1 MDALIAFLVAPFQF
15 VIDAIN
21 HGFQFVL
28 DFFYQD
34 IYPMIT
40 KAYAEFIKAYL
51 ISEIE
56 FKIFMLKFAWDV
68 AKELLTS
75 LNISPLI
82 ASAWSQLD
90 SRVLQFITFFRI
102 PEGINLL
109 ISAYTTRFVYRFTS
123 F

>member
-1 MDALIAFLVAPFQF
+1 
-15 VIDAIN
+15 
-21 HGFQFVL
+21 
-28 DFFYQD
+28 
-34 IYPMIT
+34 MIT